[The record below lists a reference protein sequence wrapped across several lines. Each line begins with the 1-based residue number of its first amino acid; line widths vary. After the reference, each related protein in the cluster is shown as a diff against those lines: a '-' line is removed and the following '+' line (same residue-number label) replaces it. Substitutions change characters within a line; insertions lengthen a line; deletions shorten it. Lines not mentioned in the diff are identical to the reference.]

1 LGADLNKFHS
11 LLFSVIFLVGVFSST
26 IVLAQLSVGI
36 TEGDWIEYA
45 TSYTG
50 NINEIYPEWTRMEF
64 TIVQGT
70 SIRANLTVV
79 GLDGRTTISGHYWD
93 LETGRTDLFVISAGL
108 DIGDHF
114 YHANFGSIPL
124 TENKYVTYADAKRT
138 VVFSS
143 FENFECYWDKN
154 TGVLVQ
160 MIHSEDNITS
170 TMLAIKTSMWQ
181 PQIQPQIFGLDSTI
195 FYALI
200 IILLAIIAIVTVFLL
215 KRR

>member
-1 LGADLNKFHS
+1 MNKFHS

-70 SIRANLTVV
+70 SIRANLTVE
-79 GLDGRTTISGHYWD
+79 GLDGRTGESVAYYD

-143 FENFECYWDKN
+143 FENFECHWDKN
-154 TGVLVQ
+154 TGILLQ
-160 MIHSEDNITS
+160 MIESRDNITS

-181 PQIQPQIFGLDSTI
+181 PQIQPQIFGLDSNI

-200 IILLAIIAIVTVFLL
+200 ITIFAIIAIVTVFLL

>member
-1 LGADLNKFHS
+1 MSLILGL
-11 LLFSVIFLVGVFSST
+11 GVKD
-26 IVLAQLSVGI
+26 
-36 TEGDWIEYA
+36 GDWIEYA
-45 TSYTG
+45 ISYTG
-50 NINEIYPEWTRMEF
+50 NIHEMYPEWTRLEV
-64 TIVQGT
+64 TNVQGT
-70 SIRANLTVV
+70 EIRANFTVEL
-79 GLDGRTTISGHYWD
+79 LDGRTTISRQYWD
-93 LETGRTDLFVISAGL
+93 FETGHTNLFVISAGL

-170 TMLAIKTSMWQ
+170 TMLAIKTNMWQ

>member
-1 LGADLNKFHS
+1 MNKFHS

-50 NINEIYPEWTRMEF
+50 NIHGTYYIEWTRFEV
-64 TIVQGT
+64 TSVQGT
-70 SIRANLTVV
+70 SIKANFTTAD
-79 GLDGRTTISGHYWD
+79 LDGRTTISGQYWD
-93 LETGRTDLFVISAGL
+93 FETGHTNLFVISAGL

-170 TMLAIKTSMWQ
+170 TMLAIKTNMWQ